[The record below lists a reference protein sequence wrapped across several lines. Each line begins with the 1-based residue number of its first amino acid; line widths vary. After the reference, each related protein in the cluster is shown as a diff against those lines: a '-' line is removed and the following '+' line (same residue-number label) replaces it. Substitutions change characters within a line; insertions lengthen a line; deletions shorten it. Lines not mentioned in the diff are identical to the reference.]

1 LDFSFDKSERVL
13 FIKMGLKKYVV
24 SSKNAKSTSTQSSGL
39 NSGLK
44 SGLNASIRRPK
55 ATKVVS
61 ELC

>member
-1 LDFSFDKSERVL
+1 
-13 FIKMGLKKYVV
+13 MGLKKYVV

-44 SGLNASIRRPK
+44 SGLNSGLNASIRRPK